1 MPSAPKLVAIY
12 GLYDPRTD
20 ALRYIGKAKEPAR
33 RRKGHLRRSALNLPY
48 PVARW
53 CKELVAQGLEP
64 RQEVLT
70 WARDWEM
77 AERRLIAAH
86 RKAGADLLN
95 LAAGGVDIPA
105 RANKIRPSVPTS
117 MLYRSAMMELARA
130 RGILQASQS
139 SAASGI
145 NELMKGIR
153 GARALLLRKGKMQAA
168 IAFDVNLWAHFVQG
182 TPLDWYMTSME
193 PVPNQSA
200 EYRRAVMDGVR
211 ATLARYGLL
220 PTPLTPA
227 LPPGRQR
234 RSSPTQAQM
243 LANVDRTIALR
254 AAHAIAA

>member
-20 ALRYIGKAKEPAR
+20 ALRYIGKAKDPAR

-95 LAAGGVDIPA
+95 LAAGGVDIPP
-105 RANKIRPSVPTS
+105 RANKIRPTTPTS
-117 MLYRSAMMELARA
+117 LLYRSAMGELARV
-130 RGILQASQS
+130 RGMVQPSQANVV
-139 SAASGI
+139 AGI

-153 GARALLLRKGKMQAA
+153 GARALLLRKGKMYAA

-182 TPLDWYMTSME
+182 TPLDWYMTNME

-200 EYRRAVMDGVR
+200 EYRKAVMDGVR

-220 PTPLTPA
+220 PPLPGPA

-234 RSSPTQAQM
+234 RSCPTTAQM
-243 LANVDRTIALR
+243 IVNVDRRIALLN
-254 AAHAIAA
+254 AHAIAA